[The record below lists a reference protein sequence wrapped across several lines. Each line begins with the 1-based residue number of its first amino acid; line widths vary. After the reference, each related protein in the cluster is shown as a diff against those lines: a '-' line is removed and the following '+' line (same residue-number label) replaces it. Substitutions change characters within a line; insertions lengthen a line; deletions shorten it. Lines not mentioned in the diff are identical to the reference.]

1 MPPKKTII
9 DPEETKID
17 LSDAITLGEQAKALR
32 ENEYFTA
39 LIERMDKAYQSEI
52 IGLHPAK
59 AERFTAIQER
69 RQGLHDFVG
78 SIIADVEA
86 GIKALAAA
94 QGQASKKGRVA

>member
-1 MPPKKTII
+1 MAPRKQHIE
-9 DPEETKID
+9 PEQAKLD

-32 ENEYFTA
+32 ENDYFTA

-52 IGLHPAK
+52 LSLHPNK
-59 AERFTAIQER
+59 SERFVAIQER

>member
-9 DPEETKID
+9 DPEETKLD

-39 LIERMDKAYQSEI
+39 LIKRMDEAYQRDI
-52 IGLHPAK
+52 LDLHADK
-59 AERFTAIQER
+59 YQRFISIQER
-69 RQGLHDFVG
+69 RQGLRDFVG

>member
-1 MPPKKTII
+1 MPPKKTTIE
-9 DPEETKID
+9 PEQAKLD

-32 ENEYFTA
+32 ENEYFQS
-39 LIERMDKAYQSEI
+39 LVERMDKAYQADILS
-52 IGLHPAK
+52 LHPEK
-59 AERFTAIQER
+59 YMRFAAIQER

-94 QGQASKKGRVA
+94 QGQTAKKGRVA

>member
-1 MPPKKTII
+1 MPPKKTIV
-9 DPEETKID
+9 DPEETKLD

-32 ENEYFTA
+32 ENEYFSA
-39 LIERMDKAYQSEI
+39 LTKRMDEAYKSEI
-52 IGLHPAK
+52 INLHPAK
-59 AERFTAIQER
+59 VERFTAIQER

-94 QGQASKKGRVA
+94 QGSASKRGRVA